1 MPTLPNAKPLAAQR
15 PDWFDDRACIDVP
28 ISTFF
33 PEIYDHAGPAKRICG
48 RCPVHDL
55 CLQYALDNGER
66 YGVFGGMTANQRD
79 RLRWPRTRRGN
90 A

>member
-1 MPTLPNAKPLAAQR
+1 MLNARPEARTR

-28 ISTFF
+28 VAIFY
-33 PEIYDHAGPAKRICG
+33 PEKYDHAGPAKRICAHCTV
-48 RCPVHDL
+48 RDL

-79 RLRWPRTRRGN
+79 RLRWPRKSNGGVKR
-90 A
+90 